1 MKRIGPFSLEGA
13 LILVGC
19 VVLLLGVQ
27 NCHAARDGFRRARI
41 AQLEAQ
47 GYAAARASLQRRRT
61 TDSLTRLAQDA
72 EQRVRAHASANR
84 TLAARLSATLAAN
97 DSLLGDSL
105 TLAPAAFTDSVVAA
119 LVRTTEVARLYRDST
134 TVLLGSIDTHL
145 AAVAVER
152 QGWLAERD
160 ANARE
165 LAAKDSLIAALRE
178 SEQGCRVF
186 FVPCPNRVQSVAIGA
201 GSILLLLLL

>member
-1 MKRIGPFSLEGA
+1 MKRIGPFSIEGA

-47 GYAAARASLQRRRT
+47 GYAAARASLRARRT

-84 TLAARLSATLAAN
+84 NLAARLSATLAAN

-105 TLAPAAFTDSVVAA
+105 TLAPAAFTDSVVVA

-134 TVLLGSIDTHL
+134 DVLLGSIDAHF
-145 AAVAVER
+145 AAVAIER
-152 QGWLAERD
+152 QGWLAERE
-160 ANARE
+160 AHVKE
-165 LAAKDSLIAALRE
+165 LAAKDRLIATLRE
-178 SEQGCRVF
+178 SEQVCRIAF
-186 FVPCPNRVQSVAIGA
+186 LPCPNRVQSVAIGA

>member
-27 NCHAARDGFRRARI
+27 NRHAARDGFRRARI

-61 TDSLTRLAQDA
+61 TDSLTR
-72 EQRVRAHASANR
+72 R
-84 TLAARLSATLAAN
+84 TLEIERKVIVQASRLTTLGRQLNAVLAAN
-97 DSLLGDSL
+97 DSILSLPPDSAGEGVL
-105 TLAPAAFTDSVVAA
+105 RYQLANI
-119 LVRTTEVARLYRDST
+119 TEVARLYRDST

-152 QGWLAERD
+152 QAWLAERE
-160 ANARE
+160 ANTK
-165 LAAKDSLIAALRE
+165 LVAAKDSVISALRE

-201 GSILLLLLL
+201 GSVLLLLLL